1 MTLRFAG
8 SDARAFSRVLRDLGG
23 AAPDDLEVLV
33 NPSLADVRA
42 GFSRLYMRMSAART
56 AGRRVELI
64 VYYSGHSD
72 EEGLLLSGRKLSYN
86 DLRQQIR
93 DMPADVHIAILDSC
107 ASGAFTR
114 TKGGKRMPAFMVNE
128 SHQVHGHAFLSSS
141 SATEQAQ
148 ESDRLGGSFFTHAF
162 VGGLRGAADANRDGR
177 VTLNEAYQFAFN
189 ETVSRTQN
197 TKYGAQHPNYEMHLV
212 GTGNLILT
220 DLRSTSAA
228 VVLAKELSGRV
239 FVRDRGQQLV
249 LELNKQGGAPVVLGL
264 PPDTYHLTL
273 STGEQRTGTKV
284 SVRQG
289 ERVTL
294 AMADFSKNID
304 TESTVARGGPPGAQ
318 PDMSSYNT
326 SAVHIDLFHLPKM
339 EEKSRHFVALNLL
352 VGGGSV
358 LEGLEIGGLVNVR
371 TERASGTQIA
381 GIGNFTMGPARLQI
395 AGITNWTMGRVDFG
409 QVAGIMNSS
418 GGADLFQLAGI
429 ANVAA
434 GPTPG
439 VQVAGITNLQRDG
452 SAGMQVAGIFNWSAG
467 APRFGQIS
475 GIGSWAGTGIDGFQL
490 SGIASFAGGDMRG
503 LQIGGITNHVRGD
516 MHGMQI
522 AGIYN
527 QASSVSGAQIG
538 LLNIGGAVGGAQFG
552 LVNIARKIDG
562 LQLGL
567 VNVAT
572 ESSAGG
578 APDRPA
584 QRGAGRAP
592 LPRGVGGRRHPGPGR
607 LQAGIEEPLHAA
619 RRRSE
624 HRLPGR
630 RSGAGRARDRPSPL
644 RQHRP
649 VALRGAPGGLRRGR
663 RRGRHGRG
671 ARHGRHPA
679 RPRLRGVRRH
689 LGQRRDVVG
698 REVLREGHRPH
709 DGRHRRR
716 EGRRL
721 HHEDLARPV
730 RRAVVLSRA
739 WPARATSRPGRP
751 GRAAPG
757 PRAGS
762 RASRPA
768 APGGRCGRPDPAT
781 ARAATRRCCRPCT
794 SASRRRRDRAGS
806 G

>member
-1 MTLRFAG
+1 MRPAPLVRSILAAAVLLAAAAPAAAAPPPEPTREGASLRRFALVVGANDGGGDRVTLRFAG

-33 NPSLADVRA
+33 DPSLADVRA
-42 GFSRLYMRMSAART
+42 GFSRLYMRMSAARS

-72 EEGLLLSGRKLSYN
+72 EEGLLLSGRKLSYT

-114 TKGGKRMPAFMVNE
+114 TKGGKRMPAFMVDE

-212 GTGNLILT
+212 GTGDLILT

-273 STGEQRTGTKV
+273 STGEQRTGTVV

-289 ERVTL
+289 QRVTL

-339 EEKSRHFVALNLL
+339 EEKSRHFVALNLF

-381 GIGNFTMGPARLQI
+381 GIGNFTMGPARLQL

-516 MHGMQI
+516 MHGMQV

-527 QASSVSGAQIG
+527 HASSVSGAQIG

-578 APDRPA
+578 APIGLLSVAPDGRRSLEAWVADIIPA
-584 QRGAGRAP
+584 RVGFKLGSKNLYTLLAVGASTDYLAAGAG
-592 LPRGVGGRRHPGPGR
+592 LGVHVTGRRHYIDID
-607 LQAGIEEPLHAA
+607 LSLYEV
-619 RRRSE
+619 
-624 HRLPGR
+624 
-630 RSGAGRARDRPSPL
+630 
-644 RQHRP
+644 RQEDFDE
-649 VALRGAPGGLRRGR
+649 VD
-663 RRGRHGRG
+663 
-671 ARHGRHPA
+671 
-679 RPRLRGVRRH
+679 GV
-689 LGQRRDVVG
+689 DAMT
-698 REVLREGHRPH
+698 E
-709 DGRHRRR
+709 
-716 EGRRL
+716 
-721 HHEDLARPV
+721 
-730 RRAVVLSRA
+730 
-739 WPARATSRPGRP
+739 ARAMVGIPLDLGF
-751 GRAAPG
+751 AVF
-757 PRAGS
+757 
-762 RASRPA
+762 
-768 APGGRCGRPDPAT
+768 GGI
-781 ARAATRRCCRPCT
+781 
-794 SASRRRRDRAGS
+794 SASGVMSWDEKFLAKDIALMSVGTVGEKGDDFTMKIS
-806 G
+806 PGLFVGLSY

>member
-1 MTLRFAG
+1 MRARRLLDSILAAAVLLAAAVPAAAAPPPEPTREGTALRRFALVIGANDGGGDRVTLRFAG

-33 NPSLADVRA
+33 DPSVADVRA
-42 GFSRLYMRMSAART
+42 GFSRLYMRMTAAR
-56 AGRRVELI
+56 AGGRRVELI

-72 EEGLLLSGRKLSYN
+72 EEGLLLSGRKLTYN

-114 TKGGKRMPAFMVNE
+114 TKGGKRLPAFLVDE

-141 SATEQAQ
+141 SADEQAQ

-212 GTGNLILT
+212 GTGDLILT

-228 VVLAKELSGRV
+228 VVLAKELTGRV
-239 FVRDRGQQLV
+239 YVRDRSQQLV
-249 LELNKQGGAPVVLGL
+249 LELNKLGGAPVVLGL

-273 STGEQRTGTKV
+273 ATGEQRSGTKV
-284 SVRQG
+284 AVRQG
-289 ERVTL
+289 QRVTL
-294 AMADFSKNID
+294 AMADFSNIEA
-304 TESTVARGGPPGAQ
+304 ESTVARGGPPGAQ
-318 PDMSSYNT
+318 PDMSTYNT
-326 SAVHIDLFHLPKM
+326 SAVHLDLFHLPKM

-381 GIGNFTMGPARLQI
+381 GIGNFTMGPARLQL
-395 AGITNWTMGRVDFG
+395 AGITNWTMGRVDLG

-429 ANVAA
+429 ANVAS

-439 VQVAGITNLQRDG
+439 VQIAGITNLQRDG
-452 SAGMQVAGIFNWSAG
+452 DAGMQVAGIFNWSAG
-467 APRFGQIS
+467 SPRIGQVA
-475 GIGSWAGTGIDGFQL
+475 GIGSWAGAGFDGFQL
-490 SGIASFAGGDMRG
+490 SGIASIAGGNMRG

-516 MHGMQI
+516 MAGVQV

-527 QASSVSGAQIG
+527 HAASVSGAQIG
-538 LLNIGGAVGGAQFG
+538 LLNIGGGVGGAQFG
-552 LVNIARKIDG
+552 LINVARRIDG

-572 ESSAGG
+572 ESSKGG
-578 APDRPA
+578 APVGLLSVAPDGRRSLEAWVADVIPA
-584 QRGAGRAP
+584 RFGLKLGSENLYTLLAVGASTNYLAAGAG
-592 LPRGVGGRRHPGPGR
+592 LGVHMTGRRHYIDIDLALYEVRREDLDEANGVDAMAEAR
-607 LQAGIEEPLHAA
+607 AMVGIPLDLGFA
-619 RRRSE
+619 
-624 HRLPGR
+624 
-630 RSGAGRARDRPSPL
+630 
-644 RQHRP
+644 
-649 VALRGAPGGLRRGR
+649 VFGGISANGVMSWDED
-663 RRGRHGRG
+663 
-671 ARHGRHPA
+671 HPA
-679 RPRLRGVRRH
+679 KDIALMSVSTVGEKGDGFTMKISPGLF
-689 LGQRRDVVG
+689 LG
-698 REVLREGHRPH
+698 
-709 DGRHRRR
+709 
-716 EGRRL
+716 
-721 HHEDLARPV
+721 
-730 RRAVVLSRA
+730 LSY
-739 WPARATSRPGRP
+739 
-751 GRAAPG
+751 
-757 PRAGS
+757 
-762 RASRPA
+762 
-768 APGGRCGRPDPAT
+768 
-781 ARAATRRCCRPCT
+781 
-794 SASRRRRDRAGS
+794 
-806 G
+806 